1 MSTFLAFDFGA
12 SSGRAIINKI
22 ENGKISM
29 EEIHRFP
36 NEPVFLGDKYLWDFP
51 RLLSEMKVA
60 LKKASLLNETIE
72 GIGIDT
78 WGVDYG
84 LLDEENNLI
93 GLPMCYRDKR
103 NYAALE
109 KVKKI
114 IDLESL
120 YLRTGIA
127 PNAIN
132 TCVQLVA
139 DGMMRKDIIK
149 NSKHILFMPDLF
161 AYYLTGEKK
170 NEFTIAS
177 TSGLLDMEKRK
188 WNYKLIEELNLPRDI
203 FNEIVEPGEI
213 YGYLTKDIMEET
225 GLSKIPVIAI
235 GGHDTASAVA
245 ATPFKYAKNVFL
257 SSGTWSLLGV
267 ELDSPIINK
276 DTMKYNF
283 TNEGGVNNK
292 VRLLKNINGLWLL
305 QQLKKNWCEFNE
317 KIDFP
322 DIINDAKKHQKCTF
336 IVDTNNEMFMNTK
349 NMIQTIKDY
358 CVNSGQGEPV
368 ELGELAMAVYNGLTS
383 EYSKTIKELELVLGY
398 EIETINVVGGG
409 IKDKFLCELTSRITG
424 KRVIAG
430 PIEAAV
436 LGNVMIQAI
445 SLNKIKSIEEGRE
458 LIFKSFNCENYDLK

>member
-188 WNYKLIEELNLPRDI
+188 WNYKLIEELNLPKDI